1 VWPVVLAT
9 LAAWC
14 GATSVGAA
22 RPVQAPAPALRLLVV
37 PFESDSTVAR
47 TYWVGPGAALIVE
60 DELGAAGVPV
70 LTREQWAQVLDELHL
85 PTATPLTRATLIR
98 VGTLLGA
105 SHLVFG
111 AVAFEGPDVVVRA
124 RPLVLSEGAQ
134 LGEMVERGPLTDL
147 FAVCQRVA
155 VRVAGAVGRG
165 GVVPRPGSS
174 APPLEAFEA
183 YVKGTVVQA
192 SESKRLLLRQA
203 VEKAPAFARAQLAL
217 SGVEMQLGQ
226 PEAALRAASAVARD
240 SPLSREARFAAA
252 RALIELKRYD
262 EAYSTLWNLA
272 DERFDAAVLNNLGV
286 IQVRRGATP
295 QTGTP
300 AYYFTK
306 ATEQDGDDP
315 DLFFNLGYAYAL
327 ERNAEAAVYWLR
339 EAVRRDHLD
348 GDAHYVLAAALHA
361 HGAPAEASRERE
373 LARRLSARYE
383 EADRAATPTESVPR
397 GLERIKDT
405 LEPMHM
411 ARFDRAVTDAAQ
423 REQKEM
429 ATFYVDRAKRLVAEG
444 RNGEALTELR
454 RALFVVPYHTEAL
467 LLSAR
472 VDLRLGQ
479 VREAVDTARIA
490 LWTQDSAEA
499 HLVLAEALFEAKEWP
514 AARTEAERALALDPT
529 SRDAKALLARIE
541 AAGAR
546 VIGK

>member
-1 VWPVVLAT
+1 VPATVAVLSLLVAWGAGGRAWAEGPAQDPVP
-9 LAAWC
+9 
-14 GATSVGAA
+14 
-22 RPVQAPAPALRLLVV
+22 PVRVVVV
-37 PFESDSTVAR
+37 PFESDAGLAR
-47 TYWVGPGAALIVE
+47 TYWTGPGAAQLVA
-60 DELGAAGVPV
+60 DDLVAGGVPA
-70 LTREQWAQVLDELHL
+70 LTREQWSRALDELHL
-85 PTATPLTRATLIR
+85 PAATPLTRATLIR
-98 VGTLLGA
+98 VATLLGG

-111 AVAFEGPDVVVRA
+111 SVTIEGTEMVVRA
-124 RPLVLSEGAQ
+124 RPLALSEGAQ
-134 LGEMVERGPLTDL
+134 LAEIVERGAITDL
-147 FAVCQRVA
+147 FAVCHRVA
-155 VRVAGAVGRG
+155 ARVAAAVGRSG
-165 GVVPRPGSS
+165 PADRQ
-174 APPLEAFEA
+174 APPSVPLDAFEA
-183 YVKGTVVQA
+183 YVKGTLAQTA
-192 SESKRLLLRQA
+192 ESRRLLLRQA
-203 VEKAPAFARAQLAL
+203 VEKAPTFARAQLAL
-217 SGVEMQLGQ
+217 WGVEMQLGQ
-226 PEAALRAASAVARD
+226 PEAALRAANAVPATA
-240 SPLSREARFAAA
+240 PLSRDARFAAA
-252 RALIELKRYD
+252 RSLVELKRYD
-262 EAYSTLWNLA
+262 EAYTKLWGLA

-514 AARTEAERALALDPT
+514 AARAEAERALALDPT

-541 AAGAR
+541 AAGTR
-546 VIGK
+546 